1 VCQVDTT
8 RDQEGGASCTP
19 CPLGYSTRG
28 TVNSSSCQMDDHSTV
43 TTSGTSVTTSEPSE
57 NHETSTVTTPETTV
71 VTVTSPETTVLSVT
85 TPEPVVPAVIVEIY
99 MDVTIPLAIESDTL
113 TSVINRIISIIA
125 NNAGV
130 SKESVTIKRMVEYE
144 EASRRRLLASGV
156 IVEFVISIPV
166 IDEPIATTVTNSKR
180 IASRVTTSSVNE
192 AIKNNQDLNS
202 ILPEGVIAVGEPVIL
217 ANNIPINTPTPTGDT
232 EDISPILVIIIGA
245 VTTLFLGI
253 SIILGVWCCCC
264 KATRH
269 GSIIPTAQY
278 ASIPL
283 KTVPG
288 KLPTYASIHP
298 KPVPGNVPKYASI
311 PPKPVPGNVPRN
323 VPTKQSVFTPQLPIH
338 TSDAML
344 HYPTPY
350 WNLNTNSVSNQ
361 VTSVATCG
369 QLQPTPAVKILD
381 YRMDVNKYE

>member
-1 VCQVDTT
+1 
-8 RDQEGGASCTP
+8 
-19 CPLGYSTRG
+19 
-28 TVNSSSCQMDDHSTV
+28 
-43 TTSGTSVTTSEPSE
+43 
-57 NHETSTVTTPETTV
+57 
-71 VTVTSPETTVLSVT
+71 
-85 TPEPVVPAVIVEIY
+85 

-113 TSVINRIISIIA
+113 TSVIDRIISIIA

-130 SKESVTIKRMVEYE
+130 SKESVTIKSMVEYE

-202 ILPEGVIAVGEPVIL
+202 ILPEGVIAVGEPKIL

-253 SIILGVWCCCC
+253 SMIVGVWCCCC
-264 KATRH
+264 KATRP
-269 GSIIPTAQY
+269 GSIIPTAKY

-283 KTVPG
+283 KT
-288 KLPTYASIHP
+288 
-298 KPVPGNVPKYASI
+298 VPGNVPKYASI

-361 VTSVATCG
+361 VTSVASRG